1 MIALRSLFFTIL
13 APGSVAG
20 LIPWLL
26 LKSSGQS
33 ISLTPSIW
41 LIGLLPFIAGL
52 ALFFWCNGLFTFV
65 GKGTLAPIDAPI
77 FLVRAGPY
85 QRVRNPMY
93 VSVLTIILG
102 ETILFH
108 SLSLLVYLLLV
119 GTLMHLFVVFYEEPT
134 LRRQF
139 GESYETYL
147 RTVPRWFPNLL
158 HS

>member
-26 LKSSGQS
+26 LQSSGQS